1 MDGTGRTVDGD
12 AYEVAE
18 LLELAARQAERA
30 QVPEDEVVVR
40 AGRLELL
47 AARDE
52 LRAEGARVGD
62 DLLRVRL
69 PRGLA
74 RLEEGSRD
82 TRDGLRKSHVISRT
96 GENKWG
102 SRTLL

>member
-1 MDGTGRTVDGD
+1 MVLR
-12 AYEVAE
+12 ARS
-18 LLELAARQAERA
+18 LELVAIR
-30 QVPEDEVVVR
+30 D
-40 AGRLELL
+40 ELL
-47 AARDE
+47 AESR
-52 LRAEGARVGD
+52 RVRN
-62 DLLRVRL
+62 DLLGVRL

-96 GENKWG
+96 DENKWG